1 MLHRLV
7 YCLVGLAFVFL
18 CACQGYDVKVN
29 DRVVYTPTPLFSNF
43 AAADPGLQSC
53 IERAINDGVVTAPGQ
68 LSSLDCSFAGI
79 EKLDGL
85 ATFTEL
91 KTLRLSANKVSNL
104 DELSKI
110 ITLQEVFLDDNQI
123 IDPTPLYQLSALRK
137 LDLSGNAALQCPK
150 AGRFVKSAT
159 VLLPLHCN

>member
-7 YCLVGLAFVFL
+7 YCFVGLAFFLL

-43 AAADPGLQSC
+43 AAADPGLHSC

-79 EKLDGL
+79 ENLDGL

-91 KTLRLSANKVSNL
+91 
-104 DELSKI
+104 
-110 ITLQEVFLDDNQI
+110 
-123 IDPTPLYQLSALRK
+123 
-137 LDLSGNAALQCPK
+137 
-150 AGRFVKSAT
+150 
-159 VLLPLHCN
+159 

>member
-29 DRVVYTPTPLFSNF
+29 DRVVYTPTPLFSDF

-79 EKLDGL
+79 ENLDGL
-85 ATFTEL
+85 
-91 KTLRLSANKVSNL
+91 ANKVSNL
-104 DELSKI
+104 GELGKI
-110 ITLQEVFLDDNQI
+110 ITLQEVILDDNQI
-123 IDPTPLYQLSALRK
+123 IDSAPLYQLSALRK
-137 LDLSGNAALQCPK
+137 LDLSGNQELKCPK
-150 AGRFVKSAT
+150 SGSFAKLAT
-159 VLLPLHCN
+159 VILPSHCR